1 MPLDKSATQTTAT
14 NSATYLVN
22 KRRRVFA
29 TGAVAGACCAASVA
43 AAAPG
48 RVEARKNLAKSRAL
62 MASTVSNVGP
72 PCPPLPRDAARSF
85 NYLVRPREQH
95 RRHTEPQRV
104 GSLQVDHQ
112 FELGRRLHG
121 KIARISALQNTVD
134 VGCGATE
141 DIDGIAA
148 VRNETAARSKH
159 TQWIDCG

>member
-1 MPLDKSATQTTAT
+1 EHGL
-14 NSATYLVN
+14 
-22 KRRRVFA
+22 KRWP
-29 TGAVAGACCAASVA
+29 TLSSLAS
-43 AAAPG
+43 
-48 RVEARKNLAKSRAL
+48 R
-62 MASTVSNVGP
+62 
-72 PCPPLPRDAARSF
+72 CARSF

-104 GSLQVDHQ
+104 GSLQVDHR

-141 DIDGIAA
+141 DIDGIAP